1 MSGNTLRIAILVA
14 LVGACSRESA
24 PSAHNPPDS
33 TPVDTTPPPTPRPL
47 DVVLIL
53 TDDQRPITLAAM
65 ANTRALIFDQ
75 GVEFPNTFATT
86 PLCCPSRASI
96 LTGLYTHNHGVLT
109 NFPPLGGA
117 PAFVDTSTIA
127 TWLAHAGYRTGYFGK
142 YLNSYNDMLPWPYR
156 PPGWSVWNAFKTPGT
171 ITSVLVD
178 ESVELAL
185 GPSPSEYSTDVLAT
199 RAVQFIQSTPANQ
212 PLFLFFAPYAPHV
225 PADPALQDQGAFSSL
240 PPWRP
245 PSYNEADVSD
255 KPGWVQALAPFTQVE
270 IDSLDARVEREYESL
285 LSVDRAVQQIVNAL
299 TLAGRLDSTVIIF
312 TSDNGL
318 SWGEHRWSTK
328 NCVYEECILVPM
340 AIRAPGIA
348 PRQDAHLVELV
359 DLAPTIAHY
368 AKITM
373 PHPANGMDLAPLL
386 ENPGT
391 AWRSDVLLE
400 VIARVQPPT
409 TEALF
414 SAIRTDRYV
423 YVELTTGERE
433 LYDLSVDPY
442 QLDNLA
448 ADPAQAAL
456 MATLS
461 ARLQVLKSE

>member
-1 MSGNTLRIAILVA
+1 MSGNTFRICLLAA
-14 LVGACSRESA
+14 LVGACSQESG

-33 TPVDTTPPPTPRPL
+33 TPVDTTPAPTPRPL

-53 TDDQRPITLAAM
+53 TDDQRPGTLSAM

-75 GVEFPNTFATT
+75 GVEFTTTFATT

-127 TWLAHAGYRTGYFGK
+127 TWLARAGYQTGYFGK

-171 ITSVLVD
+171 TTSVLVD
-178 ESVELAL
+178 DSVELAL
-185 GPSPSEYSTDVLAT
+185 GPSPAEYSTDVLAS
-199 RAVQFIQSTPANQ
+199 RAVQFIQATPAGR
-212 PLFLFFAPYAPHV
+212 PLFLYFAPYAPHV
-225 PADPALQDQGAFSSL
+225 PADPAVQDRGAFSSL
-240 PPWRP
+240 PAWRP
-245 PSYNEADVSD
+245 PSYNETDVSD
-255 KPGWVQALAPFTQVE
+255 KPGWVQALPPFTQVLT
-270 IDSLDARVEREYESL
+270 DSLDARIEREHESL

-299 TLAGRLDSTVIIF
+299 AQAGRLDSTVIIF

-318 SWGEHRWSTK
+318 SWGEHRWTTK
-328 NCVYEECILVPM
+328 NCVYEECIRVPL
-340 AIRAPGIA
+340 AIRAPGITH
-348 PRQDAHLVELV
+348 RQDAHLVALV

-368 AKITM
+368 AKVTL
-373 PHPANGMDLAPLL
+373 PHPTNGMDLAPLL
-386 ENPGT
+386 ANPGA

-409 TEALF
+409 TEGLF

-433 LYDLSVDPY
+433 LYDLAADPY
-442 QLDNLA
+442 QLDNRA
-448 ADPAQAAL
+448 TDPAQAAL
-456 MATLS
+456 IATLS
-461 ARLQVLKSE
+461 ARLQALKSE